1 MSVFPVLHIDIL
13 LMVAGCRT
21 VRSLLV
27 ALLAAWHLLQGLLTC
42 CAQEMAAA
50 GGEDGGRE

>member
-1 MSVFPVLHIDIL
+1 MSVFSVLHIDIL

-27 ALLAAWHLLQGLLTC
+27 ALLAAWHLLQGLLIC